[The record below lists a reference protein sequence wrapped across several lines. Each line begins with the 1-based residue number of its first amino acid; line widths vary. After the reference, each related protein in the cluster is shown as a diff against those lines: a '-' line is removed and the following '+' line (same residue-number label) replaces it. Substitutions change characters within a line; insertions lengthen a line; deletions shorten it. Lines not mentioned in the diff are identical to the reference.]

1 MSFSRELQANFET
14 VPTSLTFS
22 FKDTSTGIL
31 TRTLWWPAKAGDPSA
46 ILVFVCGNPGIPI
59 WYIDF
64 LNSIRDRV
72 SNSSLAI
79 LAIGHVGHA
88 HDLPQPPS
96 DASLSLQ
103 VQIDVAN
110 ATRRRLLQLFPNVP
124 HIVIG
129 HSIGAYIA
137 LQSPRDLLSCTTLT
151 IALQP
156 TISHIGST
164 SNGRVLK
171 HIFTPWLIPFL
182 ASLGSILMHLF
193 PFILPRMMSAWPKP
207 ALRTLEEFISCKEAT
222 RSSMTMARDEFQ
234 KVRDLDRKLLQE
246 VAPKLR
252 ILYSETGDKWIDQN
266 SDEVIEVLGDNYAHQ
281 IAFAPVP
288 HAFCIEHSLLTAEAV
303 LPWIEEALTA
313 VK

>member
-46 ILVFVCGNPGIPI
+46 ILVFVCGNPGIPV

-137 LQSPRDLLSCTTLT
+137 LQPEGSPQLYNAHDRLAADYFAHGEYLEWEGAQAYLYTLAHP
-151 IALQP
+151 IPRFSWEYLGA
-156 TISHIGST
+156 S
-164 SNGRVLK
+164 
-171 HIFTPWLIPFL
+171 IPFYSPSYDVCM
-182 ASLGSILMHLF
+182 AKACFEDLGGIYL
-193 PFILPRMMSAWPKP
+193 
-207 ALRTLEEFISCKEAT
+207 
-222 RSSMTMARDEFQ
+222 
-234 KVRDLDRKLLQE
+234 V
-246 VAPKLR
+246 
-252 ILYSETGDKWIDQN
+252 
-266 SDEVIEVLGDNYAHQ
+266 
-281 IAFAPVP
+281 
-288 HAFCIEHSLLTAEAV
+288 
-303 LPWIEEALTA
+303 
-313 VK
+313 